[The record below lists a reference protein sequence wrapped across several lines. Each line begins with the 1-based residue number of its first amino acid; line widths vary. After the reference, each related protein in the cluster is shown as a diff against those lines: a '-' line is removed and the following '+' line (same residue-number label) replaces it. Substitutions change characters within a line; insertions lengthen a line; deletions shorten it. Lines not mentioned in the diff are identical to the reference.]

1 MLRAYAPHTPRDID
15 TDIHIYLYLYIYNRI
30 YICLTI
36 PITSKNHTEV
46 NKSIV
51 GWLNGLQVSMHNYIL
66 GIC

>member
-1 MLRAYAPHTPRDID
+1 MLRAYAPYTPRDID

-36 PITSKNHTEV
+36 PIISENYTEV

-51 GWLNGLQVSMHNYIL
+51 GWLNGL
-66 GIC
+66 